1 MTSELDVNFAAT
13 TQLINI
19 LAVVNTEYVK
29 KMHPNPSKDWRNP
42 TGINNS
48 AVYLL
53 NSTGDSNLRMNVGDT
68 VAFRG
73 TSISDNAKDVV
84 DVYNLRHFSGAA
96 VFSTFAV
103 QVTSVNAVP
112 EDPEVPSGLL
122 LSAQAEA
129 TRSFDARVISTGTE
143 SVGTSFALYSAQRL
157 YGYFWWN
164 WVATAI

>member
-1 MTSELDVNFAAT
+1 MTSELDINLTAT

-29 KMHPNPSKDWRNP
+29 KMYPNPSKNWQNP

-53 NSTGDSNLRMNVGDT
+53 NSTGDSNLRVKVGDT

-84 DVYNLRHFSGAA
+84 DIYNLRRISGDA
-96 VFSTFAV
+96 VFSPFAV

-112 EDPEVPSGLL
+112 EDPEAPSGLL
-122 LSAQAEA
+122 LSAQVEA
-129 TRSFDARVISTGTE
+129 ARCFGAKVISTGTE
-143 SVGTSFALYSAQRL
+143 SVGTCFALYSAQSL
-157 YGYFWWN
+157 YGYFWWD
-164 WVATAI
+164 WVATA